1 MLLRVRAGDMAAGAL
16 RCASAVYTRGEVDDE
31 CDWIRRLRGDGGWWR
46 ELGFDAVVVEK
57 AADEMLG
64 VMLTSDST
72 PPPVVV
78 SSRGEG

>member
-1 MLLRVRAGDMAAGAL
+1 M
-16 RCASAVYTRGEVDDE
+16 
-31 CDWIRRLRGDGGWWR
+31 RGDGGWWR

-64 VMLTSDST
+64 VMLTSDWK

-78 SSRGEG
+78 ASRGEG